1 MQISR
6 ITYTPSSGVGYLQA
20 FFLFFARWKHSYLFL
35 CFFFPATVSGPYK
48 EAWLWRYG
56 RVRTFKATLLLWL
69 YLLEWPRHTDTP
81 QAHPL
86 LARHV
91 WGRWGLLWKCKIS
104 CCCPDAAVISHGKP
118 WANLNLQLYLLSPVS
133 VRWSPEP
140 VQQHAG
146 GTVKLVTLPVAA
158 RVDTPAE
165 VQQQHWAVH
174 PRHRQQLFR
183 AGLAVHWRGE
193 ATIAR

>member
-1 MQISR
+1 METLICFC
-6 ITYTPSSGVGYLQA
+6 VV
-20 FFLFFARWKHSYLFL
+20 
-35 CFFFPATVSGPYK
+35 FFFPAAVSGPYK
-48 EAWLWRYG
+48 EAWLWRDG

-69 YLLEWPRHTDTP
+69 YPLEWPRHTDAP

-86 LARHV
+86 LACHV
-91 WGRWGLLWKCKIS
+91 RGRWGLLRKCKIS
-104 CCCPDAAVISHGKP
+104 FCCPDAAAISHRKP
-118 WANLNLQLYLLSPVS
+118 WTNLNPQLYLLSPVS

-146 GTVKLVTLPVAA
+146 GTVKLVTLPVAT

-165 VQQQHWAVH
+165 VQQQHRAVH

-183 AGLAVHWRGE
+183 AGFAVHRRGE
-193 ATIAR
+193 ATVAR